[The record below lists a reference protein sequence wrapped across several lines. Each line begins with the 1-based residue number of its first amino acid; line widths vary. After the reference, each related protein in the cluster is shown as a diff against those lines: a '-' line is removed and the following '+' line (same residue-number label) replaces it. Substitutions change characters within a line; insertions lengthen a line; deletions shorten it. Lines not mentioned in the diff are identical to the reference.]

1 MRRARPITAIV
12 LATAVSATA
21 LLAPAATTATATVA
35 PLISPACLH
44 AYEHERLAH
53 PRLSDG
59 APPTALTSILGVLR
73 RPATPADALTQ
84 SQLPNVFYSRLW
96 IKSVRLLEIGADGVR
111 YYLVPGIFDH
121 PRPAACLLDLPAA
134 ERHADQ
140 LEDRQQRLGSVTVDA
155 TAPDI
160 ANSPALTR
168 QAIEQGSPSFG
179 LPSVTSSSASIYGIV
194 PDGGRRSSSPSPPA
208 GQSSAPSS
216 PITSTS
222 RRCRSTTMR
231 AIRPSLSSGSP
242 LAARHSRRSEFDSR
256 RSRAPASR
264 SASESRA
271 ATVSQTASQPRQI

>member
-1 MRRARPITAIV
+1 VRRARPITAIV

-84 SQLPNVFYSRLW
+84 SQLPNVFYSQLW

-179 LPSVTSSSASIYGIV
+179 LPSVTSSSAPIYGIV
-194 PDGGRRSSSPSPPA
+194 PDGVSTVVITVASGRPVVGAVVTNNFYVATVPFNHDASN
-208 GQSSAPSS
+208 Q
-216 PITSTS
+216 TFTVQW
-222 RRCRSTTMR
+222 
-231 AIRPSLSSGSP
+231 
-242 LAARHSRRSEFDSR
+242 LAAGG
-256 RSRAPASR
+256 
-264 SASESRA
+264 
-271 ATVSQTASQPRQI
+271 ATLKTIRVRLEKITGPSVTIGV